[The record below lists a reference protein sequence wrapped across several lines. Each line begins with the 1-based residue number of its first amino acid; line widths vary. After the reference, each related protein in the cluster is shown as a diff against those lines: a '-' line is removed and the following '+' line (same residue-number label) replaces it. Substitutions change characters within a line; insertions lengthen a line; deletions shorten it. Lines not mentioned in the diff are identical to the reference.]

1 MIATETQHA
10 GGGRAEAAVNKCTA
24 AVDAL
29 PGADPAQRAEVMR
42 LSAEVLG
49 ELKRCDGIDLSA
61 LRAVAGSIGPKRVSL
76 KAVEAVAQAH
86 SGLSPQ
92 WCEAVGIAQTETRS
106 EEWERRHFE
115 AVEELEAQIRCC
127 CQAVDDVQDTIDI
140 GVDQSLG
147 AALQQLEIACRYSVF
162 DLCQLAVQA
171 VIQGLECAKAMVRD
185 GVSTIEQCFDGLAE
199 SVGEVADHTP
209 PAAVEYCP
217 PRKAPPSPCPPP
229 VPEAV
234 PAPVPKPAAVP
245 EPAPAPAPAPIE
257 RLVTCCDTASTQPA
271 ATGEGSREVEFDYD
285 LDPRSL
291 AREVPVQAAGCETK
305 AMFQPA
311 AAVPPVAEQPPLGPL
326 LKAGATAVLGGLE
339 CLSQALETLVEC
351 PGSGCCT
358 CNPEPGSVPEPA
370 PAPEPAQE
378 PAAAPEPPPAPGPQ
392 VAPPPPELA
401 AVEEPAPPPKKQGYV
416 EMTAASQHVSLDAAE
431 ETGDTMTNNLDADA
445 SAKRAGE
452 W

>member
-1 MIATETQHA
+1 MIATQTQHA
-10 GGGRAEAAVNKCTA
+10 SGGRAETAVRKCTA

-29 PGADPAQRAEVMR
+29 PSADPAQRAEVMR

-49 ELKRCDGIDLSA
+49 ELKRCEGIDLSA
-61 LRAVAGSIGPKRVSL
+61 LRAVAESMGPKRVSL
-76 KAVEAVAQAH
+76 QGVEAAARAH

-106 EEWERRHFE
+106 EEQERRHFT

-127 CQAVDDVQDTIDI
+127 CQAVDDVQDTIDV
-140 GVDQSLG
+140 GVGQSLG

-171 VIQGLECAKAMVRD
+171 VIQGLEYAKAMVRD

-199 SVGEVADHTP
+199 RVGEVANHTP

-217 PRKAPPSPCPPP
+217 PRQTPSAPCPPP
-229 VPEAV
+229 VTEPIPE
-234 PAPVPKPAAVP
+234 PVPKPAAVLEP
-245 EPAPAPAPAPIE
+245 EPAPAPIE
-257 RLVTCCDTASTQPA
+257 RLVTCCDTATTQPA
-271 ATGEGSREVEFDYD
+271 ATGEGSREVEFDYH
-285 LDPRSL
+285 LDPRSA
-291 AREVPVQAAGCETK
+291 AREVPVQTAGCETK

-311 AAVPPVAEQPPLGPL
+311 ATVPPVAEQPPLGPL
-326 LKAGATAVLGGLE
+326 LKAGVTAVLGGLE
-339 CLSQALETLVEC
+339 CLSQTLETLVEC
-351 PGSGCCT
+351 PGSGCCS
-358 CNPEPGSVPEPA
+358 CNAEPDSVPQPA
-370 PAPEPAQE
+370 PAAEPVPDAV
-378 PAAAPEPPPAPGPQ
+378 AAPEPPPAPQ

-401 AVEEPAPPPKKQGYV
+401 EVEEPAPPPKKQGHV
-416 EMTAASQHVSLDAAE
+416 EMTPASQHVALEVAE
-431 ETGDTMTNNLDADA
+431 ETGDTMTNGWDADA

>member
-1 MIATETQHA
+1 MIATQTQHA
-10 GGGRAEAAVNKCTA
+10 GGGRAETAVHKCTA

-29 PGADPAQRAEVMR
+29 PGADPAQRAEVAR

-49 ELKRCDGIDLSA
+49 ELERCDGIDLSA
-61 LRAVAGSIGPKRVSL
+61 LRAVAESMGPKRGSL
-76 KAVEAVAQAH
+76 QAVEAAAQAH

-92 WCEAVGIAQTETRS
+92 WCEAVGIAQTETLS
-106 EEWERRHFE
+106 EEQERRHFE
-115 AVEELEAQIRCC
+115 AVEELETQIRCC
-127 CQAVDDVQDTIDI
+127 CQAVDDVQDTIDV

-147 AALQQLEIACRYSVF
+147 AALQQLEIACRFRVF

-171 VIQGLECAKAMVRD
+171 VIHGLECAKAMVRD

-209 PAAVEYCP
+209 PAAVEYRS
-217 PRKAPPSPCPPP
+217 PRQTPSGPCPPP
-229 VPEAV
+229 GPEPV
-234 PAPVPKPAAVP
+234 PAPVLKPAAVREP
-245 EPAPAPAPAPIE
+245 VPAPAPAPDPVPIE
-257 RLVTCCDTASTQPA
+257 RLVQCSDAAATQPA
-271 ATGEGSREVEFDYD
+271 AGNERGREVEFDYD
-285 LDPRSL
+285 LDPSSA

-326 LKAGATAVLGGLE
+326 LKAGAMAVLGGLE
-339 CLSQALETLVEC
+339 CFSQALETLVEC

-358 CNPEPGSVPEPA
+358 CNSEPEAA
-370 PAPEPAQE
+370 PAPEPVSE
-378 PAAAPEPPPAPGPQ
+378 PVAAPEPPPAPTPQ

-401 AVEEPAPPPKKQGYV
+401 EVEEPAPPPKKQGYV
-416 EMTAASQHVSLDAAE
+416 ETAPASQDVVLDDTE
-431 ETGDTMTNNLDADA
+431 ETGDTMTNEWDAGTA
-445 SAKRAGE
+445 AKRAGE